1 MIYKK
6 CLLGGTDSEFRW
18 THVKFSRHHIAD
30 LKHNLDLS
38 MWAAIPA
45 MAAGE
50 AGPKFP
56 ICVGVLEGVVIQEG
70 EEKDSH

>member
-1 MIYKK
+1 
-6 CLLGGTDSEFRW
+6 
-18 THVKFSRHHIAD
+18 
-30 LKHNLDLS
+30 
-38 MWAAIPA
+38 

-56 ICVGVLEGVVIQEG
+56 VCVGVLDGVVIQEG